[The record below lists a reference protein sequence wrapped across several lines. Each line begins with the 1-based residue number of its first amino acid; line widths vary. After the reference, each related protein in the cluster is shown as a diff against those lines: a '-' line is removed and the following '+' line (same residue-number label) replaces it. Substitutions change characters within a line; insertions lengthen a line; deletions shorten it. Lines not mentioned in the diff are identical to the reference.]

1 MNTIINVILFHP
13 SIRLKSEII
22 MKDSF
27 IMTEQNVIKNT
38 MGQKVIHKMP
48 VVYDALKITLVIILY
63 KNNNN

>member
-1 MNTIINVILFHP
+1 
-13 SIRLKSEII
+13 
-22 MKDSF
+22 
-27 IMTEQNVIKNT
+27 MTEQNVIKNT